1 MYINI
6 CVYMYMNYM
15 CIYKFIYFFQKEYAT
30 QLETDSN
37 KHKKV
42 YTFNFFENNNMK
54 QVIYE

>member
-1 MYINI
+1 
-6 CVYMYMNYM
+6 MYMNYM